1 VLDALPDARAP
12 LPAELAA
19 AAFDAIMEGRVADAE
34 IARFLVELAERGET
48 VAEVVAAA
56 GALRRRM
63 LAVAAPPGA
72 IDVCGTGGDGSG
84 SLNVS
89 TAVAIVV
96 AATGVPVAKHGNRA
110 ASSRAGAADTLEALG
125 VRLDRTPAEAEAML
139 EALGIAF
146 LFAPAHHPA
155 MARVGPVRRALGRRT
170 IFNLLG
176 PLANPAQVGR
186 QLMGVFAARWVV
198 PMAQALAQM
207 DGAGS
212 MVVHGT
218 DGLDELS
225 VSAPSLVARAGDPAG
240 AAPAEVTPEA
250 AGLAR
255 WPAAAL
261 KGGDAAHNAEALR
274 RLLAGA
280 PGAYRDIV
288 LLNAA
293 GALIVAGRAADW
305 AEGARQAAATI
316 DSGAAADLLAR
327 WVAWP

>member
-1 VLDALPDARAP
+1 MLDALPDARAP
-12 LPAELAA
+12 LPAERAA

-48 VAEVVAAA
+48 VDEVVAAA

-139 EALGIAF
+139 DALGIAF

-186 QLMGVFAARWVV
+186 QLMGVFAARWVG
-198 PMAQALAQM
+198 PMAQALARL
-207 DGAGS
+207 DGTGG

-225 VSAPSLVARAGDPAG
+225 VSAPSLVVRAGDPAT
-240 AAPAEVTPEA
+240 APAEVTPEA

-255 WPAAAL
+255 WPAEAL

-288 LLNAA
+288 LLNAS

-305 AEGARQAAATI
+305 ADGARLAAGAI

>member
-1 VLDALPDARAP
+1 VRDQLPDARQP
-12 LPAELAA
+12 LPPEMAA
-19 AAFDAIMEGRVADAE
+19 AAFDAIMDGRVADEE

-48 VAEVVAAA
+48 VDEVVAAA
-56 GALRRRM
+56 GALRARM
-63 LAVAAPPGA
+63 LAVEAPPGA
-72 IDVCGTGGDGSG
+72 LDVCGTGGDGSG

-96 AATGVPVAKHGNRA
+96 AAQGVPVAKHGNRA

-139 EALGIAF
+139 ADLGIAF

-176 PLANPAQVGR
+176 PLANPAQVRR
-186 QLMGVFAARWVV
+186 QLMGVFAARWVI
-198 PMAQALAQM
+198 PMAQAMVRL
-207 DGAGS
+207 DGEGS

-225 VSAPSLVARAGDPAG
+225 VSAPSLVARAGHG
-240 AAPAEVTPEA
+240 AIGTTEVTPVA

-261 KGGDAAHNAEALR
+261 KGGDAAHNARALE
-274 RLLAGA
+274 RLLAGER
-280 PGAYRDIV
+280 GAYRDIV
-288 LLNAA
+288 VLNAA
-293 GALIVAGRAADW
+293 GALIVAGRAGDW
-305 AEGARQAAATI
+305 AGGARLAADAI

-327 WVAWP
+327 WKAWP